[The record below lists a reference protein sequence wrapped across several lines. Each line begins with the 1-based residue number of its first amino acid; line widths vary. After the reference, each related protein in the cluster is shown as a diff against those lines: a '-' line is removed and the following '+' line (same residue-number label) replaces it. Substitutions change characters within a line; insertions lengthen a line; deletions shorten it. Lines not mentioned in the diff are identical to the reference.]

1 MELIDI
7 IRKQSEGTEL
17 FLTDFDLKNLESDFE
32 IFDILKKV
40 LRKMSVKRGRMVY
53 DYETLLEINKLQKK
67 VVELL
72 SSGEYSKNV
81 KALIQNFD
89 NIEDLSLDF
98 AALLNDQDSY
108 SFLKKNLA
116 PIKKGF
122 IEDISSS
129 LASADSIKINI
140 TGGIR
145 KILLR
150 AATFGNTVDEAEDL
164 LRGYVLADAKKGGL
178 LTRYARQIAHDSLF
192 QYQGSVE
199 QKIGEEIG
207 VNAYSYVGPLK
218 TTSRP
223 QCKRWINILNG
234 VIPFDK
240 LEDEIQWAKNNGS
253 GLGDLK
259 LTVKTFPIIRG
270 GHQCIHR
277 AIPFVNNP
285 KTKSKLDKIQNKR
298 QKVLDEANQ
307 LAKDRLKERSQ
318 KLYDSYFKN

>member
-164 LRGYVLADAKKGGL
+164 LRGYVLADAKK
-178 LTRYARQIAHDSLF
+178 A
-192 QYQGSVE
+192 V
-199 QKIGEEIG
+199 
-207 VNAYSYVGPLK
+207 YSQDMPGKLRMIRFFNIK
-218 TTSRP
+218 DQLS
-223 QCKRWINILNG
+223 KR
-234 VIPFDK
+234 
-240 LEDEIQWAKNNGS
+240 
-253 GLGDLK
+253 
-259 LTVKTFPIIRG
+259 
-270 GHQCIHR
+270 
-277 AIPFVNNP
+277 
-285 KTKSKLDKIQNKR
+285 
-298 QKVLDEANQ
+298 
-307 LAKDRLKERSQ
+307 
-318 KLYDSYFKN
+318 

>member
-164 LRGYVLADAKKGGL
+164 LRGYVLADAKKGRF
-178 LTRYARQIAHDSLF
+178 TH
-192 QYQGSVE
+192 
-199 QKIGEEIG
+199 KICQ
-207 VNAYSYVGPLK
+207 AD
-218 TTSRP
+218 
-223 QCKRWINILNG
+223 C
-234 VIPFDK
+234 
-240 LEDEIQWAKNNGS
+240 A
-253 GLGDLK
+253 
-259 LTVKTFPIIRG
+259 
-270 GHQCIHR
+270 
-277 AIPFVNNP
+277 
-285 KTKSKLDKIQNKR
+285 
-298 QKVLDEANQ
+298 
-307 LAKDRLKERSQ
+307 
-318 KLYDSYFKN
+318 